1 MGGVGDFIQDEI
13 IDPVKEVGRDVD
25 DFVNEE
31 IPGGWYTVG
40 AIAGGTYLANAGA
53 AGAGTAG
60 ATAGTAE
67 AAAATGATG
76 GGASL
81 GTGLTAGAVGEGLV
95 APTVPSLASMGG
107 GTGL

>member
-40 AIAGGTYLANAGA
+40 AA
-53 AGAGTAG
+53 AL
-60 ATAGTAE
+60 
-67 AAAATGATG
+67 AAARNLP
-76 GGASL
+76 ASS
-81 GTGLTAGAVGEGLV
+81 GPQAK
-95 APTVPSLASMGG
+95 
-107 GTGL
+107 